1 MGTKAFFVL
10 QRIQGG
16 NIMTKTAKFI
26 EQIDKTVE
34 DKITDY
40 QKMAVEIHARPEV
53 SNHEFFASELLS
65 DKLKEEGFDVEL
77 EVAGHRTGFDARYKS
92 DKAGPTVVFYAE
104 YDALEGIGHACG
116 HNLFGTTSSLAA
128 VGLKTVIDEVG
139 GEIRVYGTPGEEG
152 GENGSA
158 KGSFVREGFLDD
170 VDFALGVHPGYKHAL
185 TGKSLAVDPVDVEF
199 FGKSSHAAAAPEH
212 GINALDALI
221 QVYNASNA
229 LREHLPDDVRIH
241 GVITNG
247 GQAANVV
254 PDYAS
259 ARFYLRAKTRPVLE
273 DLYNKFEN
281 IVKGAALQTGA
292 DYKFGLFQNSVDN
305 IVPTPLFDEVYEK
318 NLNRY
323 GEVIADKETQ
333 DSGGSSDVGNISQVV
348 PTIQPNIKIS
358 NEYIAGHSVE
368 FREAAKSELGLSS
381 IELGAKVLA
390 TTALEVIQNPELL
403 KKMKEQHGV
412 NVQNQNA

>member
-1 MGTKAFFVL
+1 M
-10 QRIQGG
+10 
-16 NIMTKTAKFI
+16 
-26 EQIDKTVE
+26 
-34 DKITDY
+34 
-40 QKMAVEIHARPEV
+40 
-53 SNHEFFASELLS
+53 
-65 DKLKEEGFDVEL
+65 
-77 EVAGHRTGFDARYKS
+77 
-92 DKAGPTVVFYAE
+92 
-104 YDALEGIGHACG
+104 
-116 HNLFGTTSSLAA
+116 
-128 VGLKTVIDEVG
+128 G

-259 ARFYLRAKTRPVLE
+259 ARFYLRAKSRPVLE
-273 DLYNKFEN
+273 DLYKKFEN

-305 IVPTPLFDEVYEK
+305 TVPTPLFDEVYEK

-323 GEVIADKETQ
+323 GEIIADAETK

-358 NEYIAGHSVE
+358 NEYIAGHSIE
-368 FREAAKSELGLSS
+368 FREASKSDLGLSS

-403 KKMKEQHGV
+403 EKMKEQHAI
-412 NVQNQNA
+412 NVQNQNV

>member
-1 MGTKAFFVL
+1 
-10 QRIQGG
+10 
-16 NIMTKTAKFI
+16 MTKTIKFI

-53 SNHEFFASELLS
+53 SNYEFFASELLS

-92 DKAGPTVVFYAE
+92 DKPGPTVVFYAE